1 MGMSILELKLEQE
14 LASLEQ
20 DLIFAVF
27 LDLSKVYDSF
37 DRGRLLHTLGGYG
50 SGPQLQ
56 VLLQEFWDK
65 LQVVTWKGR
74 FHGPL
79 FHTSGGTIQRSIK
92 PPTLFNVTVDNLIR
106 YWMSF
111 NFDNLTT
118 THDGVR

>member
-37 DRGRLLHTLGGYG
+37 DRGRLLQTLGGYG

-56 VLLQEFWDK
+56 VLLKDFFDNLE
-65 LQVVTWKGR
+65 VVTWKGR

-79 FHTSGGTIQRSIK
+79 FHTSRGTIQRGIK
-92 PPTLFNVTVDNLIR
+92 TPTLFNVLVDNVIR
-106 YWMSF
+106 HWLSF
-111 NFDNLTT
+111 TFDNPTT
-118 THDGVR
+118 THNGVW